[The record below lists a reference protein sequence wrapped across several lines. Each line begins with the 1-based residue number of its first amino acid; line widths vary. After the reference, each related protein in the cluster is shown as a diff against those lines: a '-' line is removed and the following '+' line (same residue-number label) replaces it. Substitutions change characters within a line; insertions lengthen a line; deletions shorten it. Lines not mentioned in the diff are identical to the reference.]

1 MIPGHPVLEDIRK
14 GFKLRPTK
22 TIDKSR
28 PIIQAEGEAIPTVI
42 LTEKAPIFRPQDTA
56 DNSLPHLNATRYRSH
71 SPSFTSQMPPPPPPP
86 ILNGTIKSNSNPI
99 KVNITPAAAPVDR
112 DALLR
117 SIKSGVRLRKT
128 VTNDKSAPI
137 LLDEEQL
144 PRLSRP
150 ATPSSITSLDSQGMC
165 TIQTPSSSSGC
176 DDCASS
182 GSSSGRFSTTQNM
195 AHSGLLPNEPQSET
209 MNGGASDSEAESL
222 FSYSSSSGRNSSI
235 FGPTQRLHPYD
246 NSWASKMNPASLSPS
261 PPPAPPPPFP
271 MLQTSAVNNKSKKVS
286 ITKSEDQQS
295 KKSDY
300 YFDEN
305 SLKVTKETL
314 QSEIPA
320 GSAQARIAA
329 FRRFEND
336 MAAQSSC
343 GNNIYS
349 TLPRRSASAFAGTN
363 QVRRPFQDNFIRNET
378 VTPAKQYPPP
388 KKTYPTTRINQW
400 PPTSPS
406 DETACSIKSFGTLNH
421 APPLPNTLPPQ
432 SGSASSSLCIKSHPS
447 PERQSRA
454 WYTSQRPTN
463 QPNFSAISSLASIQP
478 ITNSTSAESP
488 LTKSASASSTA
499 SSYYSALST
508 AAGSSYGDIPNGN
521 DSNAFLSNNSDKS
534 EKTVKFSPINRVQQI
549 SGNDSALN
557 LLQHMRSLSASPR
570 PMPPKAENERP
581 ERVQP
586 KTNQHENPV
595 PVKQTTSYSCRST
608 FPIRSGTAGAENSAN
623 FHRIRQTFDNT
634 AKVAPIQTTGNN
646 YSMRTSSLAR
656 NGSKAAP
663 KSGEAVWKNAATDRK
678 SQWPYSSDNAQS
690 NRQTENDAKAAQLNG
705 LEKEDAEILRSNFK
719 FTINLDGDDSQCLGI
734 VRR

>member
-14 GFKLRPTK
+14 GFKLRPTQ

-28 PIIQAEGEAIPTVI
+28 PIIQAEGEAIPTVV
-42 LTEKAPIFRPQDTA
+42 LTEKAPIFQLQDNLV
-56 DNSLPHLNATRYRSH
+56 NSIPHLNGTRYRSH
-71 SPSFTSQMPPPPPPP
+71 SPCFASQMPPPPPPP
-86 ILNGTIKSNSNPI
+86 MLNGKTKSNTNPV
-99 KVNITPAAAPVDR
+99 KVNVSPAVAPVDR

-117 SIKSGVRLRKT
+117 SIKNGVRLRKT

-137 LLDEEQL
+137 LLDEEQQ

-165 TIQTPSSSSGC
+165 TIQTASSSSGC

-195 AHSGLLPNEPQSET
+195 ANSGLLPNEPRSET
-209 MNGGASDSEAESL
+209 TNGGASDSEAESL

-261 PPPAPPPPFP
+261 PPPAPPLPR
-271 MLQTSAVNNKSKKVS
+271 LQTSAVNNKSQK
-286 ITKSEDQQS
+286 
-295 KKSDY
+295 
-300 YFDEN
+300 
-305 SLKVTKETL
+305 
-314 QSEIPA
+314 
-320 GSAQARIAA
+320 ARIAA

-336 MAAQSSC
+336 MAAQSSS

-349 TLPRRSASAFAGTN
+349 TLPRRSASAFAANN
-363 QVRRPFQDNFIRNET
+363 QCRRPFQDSFIRNET

-388 KKTYPTTRINQW
+388 NKTYPTTRINQW

-406 DETACSIKSFGTLNH
+406 DEAACSVKSFGTLSR

-432 SGSASSSLCIKSHPS
+432 SVSATSSLSIKASPS

-454 WYTSQRPTN
+454 WYTSQRSTN
-463 QPNFSAISSLASIQP
+463 QPNFSAISSQASPQS

-508 AAGSSYGDIPNGN
+508 TAGSSYGDLPNGN
-521 DSNAFLSNNSDKS
+521 DSRAFLSNNSDKS

-549 SGNDSALN
+549 SGNDLGLN

-570 PMPPKAENERP
+570 PMPPQAENERSD
-581 ERVQP
+581 RVQP
-586 KTNQHENPV
+586 KANQHESPV
-595 PVKQTTSYSCRST
+595 QVNQTTSYSCRPT

-634 AKVAPIQTTGNN
+634 AKVMPMQATGNN
-646 YSMRTSSLAR
+646 YSIRTSSLAR
-656 NGSKAAP
+656 NGSKAPP

-678 SQWPYSSDNAQS
+678 SQWPCSSDNAQS
-690 NRQTENDAKAAQLNG
+690 NRQTENDTKAPQLNG
-705 LEKEDAEILRSNFK
+705 LEQEDAEILRSNFK
-719 FTINLDGDDSQCLGI
+719 FTINLDGDESQCLGI